1 MGNNTAIERGAA
13 ENTFNGNGYI
23 MINDKLAFLLNI
35 KLQAQLEYYSSTG
48 NVFGTLQNAID
59 NQQVST
65 SVSIFNN
72 SSVPLYSDT
81 ISFLSDNSS
90 FFAPQKPIT
99 FSLRSATMI

>member
-1 MGNNTAIERGAA
+1 M
-13 ENTFNGNGYI
+13 
-23 MINDKLAFLLNI
+23 LNI
-35 KLQAQLEYYSSTG
+35 KLQAQLEHYSSTG
-48 NVFGTLQNAID
+48 IVFDTLQNAID
-59 NQQVST
+59 NQQVSI

-99 FSLRSATMI
+99 FSLRSATMLELLKLKDYDSLSA